1 MKKIKILILLLL
13 LSTINFAQKLNV
25 ENTYIS
31 LGGKTGKNK
40 NLEDAKK
47 YIDIA
52 YEHPT
57 TSNDPKMWYYRGQ
70 TYLEVHQYK
79 EKNLDDEAIEKSIRS
94 YVKCLETD
102 VKKKYTKKARAEV
115 TKYAAVHGY
124 NKAVSAQQNKNYTK
138 ALEIYKL
145 ILEIKPHDTENELKR
160 NNISTQTLYYNSYL
174 CAQELKD
181 FEKTKFYIQKLM
193 DLNYNDPDI
202 YIAISNIYMAE
213 KDTANALKYIEQG
226 RKKFEEDKLLI
237 NAELNH
243 YKTIGRVDILLK
255 KLTDAIKADP
265 EYALIYI
272 HRAKIYE
279 KINEISNAEV
289 DYKKAIEI
297 DPLNYDAN
305 YSIAIMFNNKGF
317 EIKNKVNAMNLQQY
331 QKKGKQLDA
340 LWKEYYEKSAPY
352 FETVYKIK
360 PDDRSI
366 LENLKMIYNQLRR
379 KEDEKRI
386 DELLLK

>member
-1 MKKIKILILLLL
+1 MKKIKTLTLLLL
-13 LSTINFAQKLNV
+13 ISTINYAQKLNV
-25 ENTYIS
+25 ENTYLSI
-31 LGGKTGKNK
+31 KEKNW
-40 NLEDAKK
+40 EDAKK

-57 TSNDPKMWYYRGQ
+57 TSNDPRMWYYRGY

-94 YVKCLETD
+94 YIKCLETD
-102 VKKKYTKKARAEV
+102 VKKKYTKKTKAELI
-115 TKYAAVHGY
+115 KYASLHAY

-138 ALEIYKL
+138 ALELYKL
-145 ILEIKPHDTENELKR
+145 ILEVVPYDTENDLKR
-160 NNISTQTLYYNSYL
+160 NNVSTQTICYNSYL
-174 CAQELKD
+174 CTQELKD
-181 FEKTKFYIQKLM
+181 FEKTKFYLQKLM

-202 YIAISNIYMAE
+202 YIAMSEIYMAE

-243 YKTIGRVDILLK
+243 YMTIGKVDVLLK
-255 KLTDAIKADP
+255 KLTDAIKANP

-272 HRAKIYE
+272 HRAKVYE
-279 KINEISNAEV
+279 KINEISNAEA
-289 DYKKAIEI
+289 DYKKVIEI

-305 YSIAIMFNNKGF
+305 YNIGVMYYNNGF
-317 EIKNKVNAMNLQQY
+317 KIKNKVNAMDLQQY
-331 QKKGKQLDA
+331 QKRGKQLEA
-340 LWKEYYEKSAPY
+340 QWKEYYEKSIPY
-352 FETVYKIK
+352 FEKLYKIK
-360 PDDRSI
+360 QDDKSI
-366 LENLKMIYNQLRR
+366 LQNLKTIYNQLRR

-386 DELLLK
+386 DELLKQ